1 MADRA
6 LIPCAKLKMQKTE
19 NEWNPAKFP
28 PKEIEIF
35 MGINIRKH
43 MKGNGE
49 LETPNYLFLWNH
61 SMHVTAHL
69 RFQSEQMHE

>member
-6 LIPCAKLKMQKTE
+6 LIPCAKLKRQKTE

-49 LETPNYLFLWNH
+49 LETPNY
-61 SMHVTAHL
+61 
-69 RFQSEQMHE
+69 

>member
-6 LIPCAKLKMQKTE
+6 LIPCAKLKRQKTE

-28 PKEIEIF
+28 PKE

-43 MKGNGE
+43 MKGSGE
-49 LETPNYLFLWNH
+49 LETSNYLFLGNH

-69 RFQSEQMHE
+69 QFQREQMHE